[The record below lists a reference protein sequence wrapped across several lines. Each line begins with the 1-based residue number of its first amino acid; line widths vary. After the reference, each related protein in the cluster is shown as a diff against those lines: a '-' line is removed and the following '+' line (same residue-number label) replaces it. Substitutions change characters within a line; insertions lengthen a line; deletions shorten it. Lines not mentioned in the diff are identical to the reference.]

1 MKYFLI
7 VAIIFIS
14 TNSFAQNCLDAV
26 AQNQLNSILSLNGDY
41 ETDLKKT
48 VEITAGKT
56 SMINI
61 ETEGDYQYVL
71 VLVCKSGI
79 KGCCLELQDE
89 SGTQL
94 NYVLN
99 YAGAENYYATIE
111 FTSDL
116 KSVYRVLCTA
126 TSSCCAQIVLLSKL
140 NEEEDEK
147 TKRKY

>member
-1 MKYFLI
+1 MKYLLI
-7 VAIIFIS
+7 IVIIFIS
-14 TNSFAQNCLDAV
+14 INSFAQTCLDVV
-26 AQNQLNSILSLNGDY
+26 AQNQLNSIIGLNGDY
-41 ETDLKKT
+41 ETDLKKNI
-48 VEITAGKT
+48 EITAGKT
-56 SMINI
+56 STINI
-61 ETEGDYQYVL
+61 ETEGDYQYII

-79 KGCCLELQDE
+79 KGCGLELQDE

-94 NYVLN
+94 SYVLN

-126 TSSCCAQIVLLSKL
+126 TSSCCAQLVLLSKL